1 MKLNLKVVKKNNEG
15 EYIELV
21 AEDVPYDKVVEVR
34 EYMMRQMH
42 IKEIPTITAKS
53 MNNEIKKEYDNSNY
67 KPVSNIKGA
76 RASQKQ
82 INLIRALGFNEPLNE
97 NFSVS
102 EASDL
107 INYLKS
113 HEEEINNF
121 PEKHRIGET
130 MKMINKEFDLKV
142 SYTGCRSLMKQAKAN
157 ENQTVENQTI
167 ENTEED

>member
-34 EYMMRQMH
+34 EYMIRQMH

-113 HEEEINNF
+113 H
-121 PEKHRIGET
+121 K
-130 MKMINKEFDLKV
+130 
-142 SYTGCRSLMKQAKAN
+142 RSVN
-157 ENQTVENQTI
+157 
-167 ENTEED
+167 